1 MAARNTIDYYG
12 AVLDG
17 TSEIVEGLSVDAA
30 RDPKNPL
37 GSVSARRAAEP
48 RREIWFRRK
57 VRLIPAMRELWGFR
71 ELVMT
76 LAERDLRVR
85 YKQAALGVA
94 WAVFTPVV
102 TMIAFTLLFT
112 KVAHVNTHAPGVPY
126 ALFAYM
132 GLLPWTFFAST
143 LSGGGM
149 SLVGNV
155 PLLNKLYCPREV
167 FPIAAMIDAAF
178 DAVIASVVLLLLF
191 PITGYSPRIETL
203 YLPLFLPAL
212 LAFTLGTTL
221 AVAAIVVYMRD
232 LRLILPLAIQIGL
245 FVTPVVYSPATL
257 FNSKL
262 LLVGYSIIN
271 PLVPVLDGLRR
282 TILQGLPPEWLPLAV
297 GTVSSLLWLLAG
309 FVLFKRLETGIADV
323 A

>member
-1 MAARNTIDYYG
+1 MLEGASGVIKGPHGDSLGERPLALAAPRK
-12 AVLDG
+12 
-17 TSEIVEGLSVDAA
+17 
-30 RDPKNPL
+30 P
-37 GSVSARRAAEP
+37 AEP

-71 ELVMT
+71 ELVLT

-112 KVAHVNTHAPGVPY
+112 KVAHVNIYAPGVPY

-132 GLLPWTFFAST
+132 GLLPWTFFSSS
-143 LSGGGM
+143 LSAGGM

-167 FPIAAMIDAAF
+167 FPIASMIDAAF

-191 PITGYSPRIETL
+191 PIEGYAPRIEAI
-203 YLPLFLPAL
+203 YAPLFLIPL
-212 LAFTLGTTL
+212 LACTLGITL
-221 AVAAIVVYMRD
+221 AVAAVVVYMRD
-232 LRLILPLAIQIGL
+232 LRLILPLAIQMGL
-245 FVTPVVYSPATL
+245 FVSPVVYSPESL
-257 FNSKL
+257 FHSRS
-262 LLVGYSIIN
+262 LLVAYAFVN
-271 PLVPVLDGLRR
+271 PLAPVLDGMRR
-282 TILQGLPPEWLPLAV
+282 TILEGMAPDWLPLAV
-297 GTVSSLLWLLAG
+297 GTVSSVLMLLGG
-309 FVLFKRLETGIADV
+309 FLLFKRLETGIADV

>member
-1 MAARNTIDYYG
+1 M
-12 AVLDG
+12 LEG
-17 TSEIVEGLSVDAA
+17 TSGVIRGPHDDTLSEEDAPGPEHA
-30 RDPKNPL
+30 RGERTATL
-37 GSVSARRAAEP
+37 SASAALAGP

-57 VRLIPAMRELWGFR
+57 VRLIPAMRELWDFR
-71 ELVMT
+71 ELVLT

-112 KVAHVNTHAPGVPY
+112 KVAHVNTYAPGVPY

-132 GLLPWTFFAST
+132 GLLPWTFFSSA

-191 PITGYSPRIETL
+191 PIEGFGPKIQVL
-203 YLPLFLPAL
+203 YAPLFLIPL
-212 LAFTLGTTL
+212 LACTLGITL
-221 AVAAIVVYMRD
+221 AVAAVVVYMRD
-232 LRLILPLAIQIGL
+232 LRLMLPLAIQIGM
-245 FVTPVVYSPATL
+245 FVSPVVYSPESL
-257 FNSKL
+257 FKSRP
-262 LLVGYSIIN
+262 LLVVYSFIN
-271 PLVPVLDGLRR
+271 PLAPVLDGARR
-282 TILQGLPPEWLPLAV
+282 TVLEGLAPDWLPLGV
-297 GTVSSLLWLLAG
+297 GTVSSLLMLLAG